1 MLENIVLLS
10 FGVCLVCASAAA
22 TGRTRLFT
30 LASRREQDGRYVGN
44 TSTRTDEEDGTQ
56 GNDGNND
63 GVLLKETKEGEARL
77 DEAATSTW
85 AVHVLG
91 GSSTVDQIATDLNAV
106 NLGQVRHGGVG
117 VCTSNIAKTGIYI

>member
-44 TSTRTDEEDGTQ
+44 TSTRTDEEDG
-56 GNDGNND
+56 NDGNND
-63 GVLLKETKEGEARL
+63 DVLLKETKEGEARL

-91 GSSTVDQIATDLNAV
+91 GSSTVDQIAADLNAV

>member
-1 MLENIVLLS
+1 MLENIALLS

-44 TSTRTDEEDGTQ
+44 TSTRTEDGD
-56 GNDGNND
+56 GNDD
-63 GVLLKETKEGEARL
+63 VLLKEGEARL

-91 GSSTVDQIATDLNAV
+91 GSSTVDQIAADLNAV

>member
-44 TSTRTDEEDGTQ
+44 TSTRTDEEDGD
-56 GNDGNND
+56 GND
-63 GVLLKETKEGEARL
+63 VLLNEAKEGEARL

-91 GSSTVDQIATDLNAV
+91 GSSTVDQIAADLNAV

>member
-56 GNDGNND
+56 GNDD
-63 GVLLKETKEGEARL
+63 VLQKEGEARL

-91 GSSTVDQIATDLNAV
+91 GSSTVDQIAADLNAV